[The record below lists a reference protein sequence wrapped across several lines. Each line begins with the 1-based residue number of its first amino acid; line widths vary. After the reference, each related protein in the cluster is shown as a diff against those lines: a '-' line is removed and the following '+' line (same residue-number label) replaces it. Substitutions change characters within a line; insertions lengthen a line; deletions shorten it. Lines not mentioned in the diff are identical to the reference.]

1 MNKIVKNNS
10 LKEKKIITHKIQVL
24 FLVPMHISFDSFLNP
39 DSNSRSYRKDD
50 GKEYNSLATDLP
62 LGPLSMSAYL
72 KKFIDVDVKLIDFN
86 VELNLISDFNYKNY
100 YEYCKT
106 FLKQLDFKPD
116 FICISSLF
124 SPSFDNFMDCG
135 KASKELW
142 PKSLVIGGGNIPT
155 NDSKYIYDNLN
166 CDFFDG
172 LCIGEGEKPLLE
184 LLAADDK
191 KKYLE
196 EAMCWATHKKLKSPF
211 PFISKHN
218 FIENLDEIPFYDYSL
233 CDIDRHG
240 LNPAAPIDLKFEDG
254 VNEGQEHA
262 FHIMTSR
269 GCPFVCTFCAAHRTH
284 GRTMRYHSVER
295 VEDDL
300 RKLQDLYGATKIIFQ
315 DDHLM
320 GDKDRVYKIL
330 DIVGKFKLQSLYQN
344 GLTLYALDR
353 PMLEA
358 FYKAGVRHL
367 MLPVES
373 GSERVLKELMKKPL
387 KKHISERVAKDC
399 RELGIYTNANC
410 IIGMP
415 GETKADMREGLANL
429 RNVKSNWFNI
439 GIASPVIGSEMHE
452 LAQKKGYISKDTMGA
467 DFHKAVI
474 HTEDWTPA
482 YVQEMEYIFNLELNF
497 VYNNDIEYEE
507 YELALRGFMNVLRV
521 RKDHAFACYYAAVC
535 NAKLGNKKEFEKFFK
550 LFEKYETAPL
560 WEKYCKKYG
569 LTKTQLKLF
578 GDNEKKLTP
587 NKSIFE
593 GMDPHGAAKFGP

>member
-1 MNKIVKNNS
+1 
-10 LKEKKIITHKIQVL
+10 
-24 FLVPMHISFDSFLNP
+24 
-39 DSNSRSYRKDD
+39 
-50 GKEYNSLATDLP
+50 
-62 LGPLSMSAYL
+62 
-72 KKFIDVDVKLIDFN
+72 
-86 VELNLISDFNYKNY
+86 
-100 YEYCKT
+100 
-106 FLKQLDFKPD
+106 
-116 FICISSLF
+116 
-124 SPSFDNFMDCG
+124 
-135 KASKELW
+135 
-142 PKSLVIGGGNIPT
+142 
-155 NDSKYIYDNLN
+155 
-166 CDFFDG
+166 
-172 LCIGEGEKPLLE
+172 
-184 LLAADDK
+184 
-191 KKYLE
+191 
-196 EAMCWATHKKLKSPF
+196 
-211 PFISKHN
+211 
-218 FIENLDEIPFYDYSL
+218 
-233 CDIDRHG
+233 
-240 LNPAAPIDLKFEDG
+240 
-254 VNEGQEHA
+254 
-262 FHIMTSR
+262 
-269 GCPFVCTFCAAHRTH
+269 
-284 GRTMRYHSVER
+284 
-295 VEDDL
+295 
-300 RKLQDLYGATKIIFQ
+300 
-315 DDHLM
+315 
-320 GDKDRVYKIL
+320 
-330 DIVGKFKLQSLYQN
+330 
-344 GLTLYALDR
+344 
-353 PMLEA
+353 
-358 FYKAGVRHL
+358 
-367 MLPVES
+367 
-373 GSERVLKELMKKPL
+373 MKKPL

-474 HTEDWTPA
+474 HTEDWSPA

-497 VYNNDIEYEE
+497 VYNNDMEYEE